1 MDHDPA
7 DILQLLTRIARLAG
21 WVPVRAD
28 TDPDR
33 VTLTITRADLAARD
47 ERHAE
52 TGEEL

>member
-1 MDHDPA
+1 MDPA

-33 VTLTITRADLAARD
+33 VTLTITRGDLIASD
-47 ERHAE
+47 ERLAE
-52 TGEEL
+52 VGEEL